1 MPVAR
6 EWQAAIGLQDCM
18 VVVGGR
24 VDIPEFEPIPISSD
38 TMCTNVEILWH
49 RPPSD
54 AQPPTGMSP
63 RPCSHIAGSFSPW
76 QGWVAGISEF
86 SCS

>member
-1 MPVAR
+1 MAEGCMPVAR

-38 TMCTNVEILWH
+38 TMCSAVEILWH
-49 RPPSD
+49 RPPAD
-54 AQPPTGMSP
+54 AQPPTGAALKSP
-63 RPCSHIAGSFSPW
+63 APALMLL
-76 QGWVAGISEF
+76 
-86 SCS
+86 